1 MSLPRNAAT
10 INGMFALG
18 TLFVSA
24 YVVAFSGAIMPGPLL
39 TATISES
46 ARRGFVTGPLI
57 ILGHAL
63 LESALIAAIFLGLA
77 PLLRDQFVFGVI
89 AVVGASIMLWMAV
102 GMFRSIPTLSID
114 SSGKG
119 ATRMPPVLT
128 GIVMSLS
135 NPYWI
140 IWWAT
145 VGLGYVLHAGNRG
158 FPGVAVFFFGHIL
171 GDLTWYSFISGA
183 VGTGRRLLTDRR
195 YRWLIGV
202 CAGVLVGF
210 SFFFLYTG
218 IRGVVA

>member
-1 MSLPRNAAT
+1 
-10 INGMFALG
+10 
-18 TLFVSA
+18 
-24 YVVAFSGAIMPGPLL
+24 VAFSGAIMPGPLL

-46 ARRGFVTGPLI
+46 AHRGFVTGPLI
-57 ILGHAL
+57 ILGHAV

-77 PLLRDQFVFGVI
+77 PLLRNQLVFGVI

-114 SSGKG
+114 ASGEA
-119 ATRMPPVLT
+119 ATRMSPVLT

-145 VGLGYVLHAGNRG
+145 VGLGYVLHAGDHG
-158 FPGVAVFFFGHIL
+158 FLGVAAFFSGHIL

-210 SFFFLYTG
+210 SLFFLYTG